1 MFNLDMDRLM
11 HRHGDEWMEMH
22 PVAPHSPDELDPERQ
37 LLKGKRV
44 YRCIGCDEEMQIMP
58 KEPAV

>member
-1 MFNLDMDRLM
+1 MDRLM

-22 PVAPHSPDELDPERQ
+22 PVAPHSPEELDPERQ

-44 YRCIGCDEEMQIMP
+44 YRCIGCDEEMQILP
-58 KEPAV
+58 KEPKV